1 MTTLMLP
8 IALMLADDVSIA
20 GSDGREPNETYFW
33 KHNKQLQYS
42 DDLMQTVFDAHP
54 AFFRDRDYADYYEQV
69 CDDLEALIQFG
80 ESHNKVVR
88 AATPS
93 WIPALRA
100 RGASLPSLAS

>member
-1 MTTLMLP
+1 
-8 IALMLADDVSIA
+8 
-20 GSDGREPNETYFW
+20 
-33 KHNKQLQYS
+33 
-42 DDLMQTVFDAHP
+42 MQTVFDAHP